1 MISIVL
7 LNKQLSSN
15 FINICNSQL
24 IRASQYINYCTKDL
38 TSTSKLNGSVNFY
51 DYTDSRIFLN
61 VDKIQNTAMSLQIN
75 VPQLSSF
82 AIFGFTAKTEIIECE
97 FKVEIEEDLIQAA
110 LICIQCDIIISH
122 STAQFIAN
130 GLSVSGL
137 IMKASDVI
145 TIESCKIQFR
155 TQAQLSAAVVLLV
168 SQQVSS
174 FSIINVKISSHF
186 QNDLE
191 SNAVLVSQVENVQK
205 LDVVLSNVI
214 YCDLKTNFIQAKHES
229 MIAFSQ
235 SPTKSCNLCG
245 SNEFMVYGICQNV
258 SLEFSQSVNGV
269 EVCVFPFIYDGHAC
283 ICASG
288 YFFNVSECIDVVSQI
303 ELDHNIVDN
312 FTVLDQRIARNTT
325 ILDGRIT
332 NNFTGANQRLSDL
345 TASIASNYNNLSGS
359 ILSNRSYLENMISN
373 NFAVLN
379 NNIKTNV
386 TLLNNQLAANQ
397 NYLEVNL
404 VSNFSLADSNL
415 ARNTTELDNR
425 IRANVTSLSNS
436 INTLTVQVNDN
447 LALITS
453 NLASNKQYLETQII
467 NNASK
472 VNAAI
477 TSGIAPIRTDLT
489 NVNSTLTALSSQLR
503 TDLNIVNTDLNT
515 RITTITNSANQAHGR
530 IDQININI
538 AQLKAEDANMWSKIN
553 DIQNTVPA
561 YWKIIYTATGEY
573 GAMVNTLQL
582 CINGDCRTV
591 Q

>member
-1 MISIVL
+1 MISILL

-38 TSTSKLNGSVNFY
+38 ASTSKLNGSVNFY
-51 DYTDSRIFLN
+51 DNTDSRIFLN

-82 AIFGFTAKTEIIECE
+82 AIFGLTTKTEILQCE

-155 TQAQLSAAVVLLV
+155 TKAQLSAAVVLLV

-174 FSIINVKISSHF
+174 FSIVNVKISSHF
-186 QNDLE
+186 QNDVE

-205 LDVVLSNVI
+205 LDVVLSNVV

-325 ILDGRIT
+325 ILDGRIA
-332 NNFTGANQRLSDL
+332 NNFTAANQRLSDL
-345 TASIASNYNNLSGS
+345 TASIASNYNSLSGS
-359 ILSNRSYLENMISN
+359 VLSNRSYIEQMISN
-373 NFAVLN
+373 NFTVLN

-397 NYLEVNL
+397 NYLEVNM

-425 IRANVTSLSNS
+425 IRANVTTLTNS
-436 INTLTVQVNDN
+436 INTLTVKVNDN
-447 LALITS
+447 FALITS

-467 NNASK
+467 NNASN

-477 TSGIAPIRTDLT
+477 TSGTAPIKTDL
-489 NVNSTLTALSSQLR
+489 VNANTALTEQTTNLRDQLNWVNN
-503 TDLNIVNTDLNT
+503 DLNAKITAVTNNANDAQARINQVNADITVLRNT
-515 RITTITNSANQAHGR
+515 ESWLQN
-530 IDQININI
+530 QINSISNR
-538 AQLKAEDANMWSKIN
+538 
-553 DIQNTVPA
+553 
-561 YWKIIYTATGEY
+561 IIPVSWQVVQTPTGEF

-582 CINGDCRTV
+582 CVNNDCRSV
-591 Q
+591 

>member
-1 MISIVL
+1 MINILL

-38 TSTSKLNGSVNFY
+38 ASTSKLNGAVNFY
-51 DYTDSRIFLN
+51 DNTDSRIFLN
-61 VDKIQNTAMSLQIN
+61 IDKIQNTVMSLQIN

-82 AIFGFTAKTEIIECE
+82 AIFGLTTQTEILQCQ

-110 LICIQCDIIISH
+110 LICIQCDITISH
-122 STAQFIAN
+122 STTQFIAN

-155 TQAQLSAAVVLLV
+155 TKAQLSAAVVLLI
-168 SQQVSS
+168 SQQLNS

-205 LDVVLSNVI
+205 LDVVLSNVF

-235 SPTKSCNLCG
+235 SPTKSCNICE

-288 YFFNVSECIDVVSQI
+288 YFFNVSECIDVVSQV

-312 FTVLDQRIARNTT
+312 FTVLDQRIARNTS
-325 ILDGRIT
+325 ILDGRIA
-332 NNFTGANQRLSDL
+332 NNFTAANQRLSDL
-345 TASIASNYNNLSGS
+345 TASIASNYNSLSS
-359 ILSNRSYLENMISN
+359 TILSNRSYLEQMISN

-386 TLLNNQLAANQ
+386 TQLSNQLAANQ
-397 NYLEVNL
+397 NYLEANL

-425 IRANVTSLSNS
+425 IRANVTSLTNS
-436 INTLTVQVNDN
+436 INTLTVKVNDN
-447 LALITS
+447 FALITS
-453 NLASNKQYLETQII
+453 NLASNKQYLETHII

-477 TSGIAPIRTDLT
+477 TSGTAPIKSDLT
-489 NVNSTLTALSSQLR
+489 NVNSALTTLTTNLR
-503 TDLNIVNTDLNT
+503 SDLNWINGDLNT
-515 RITTITNSANQAHGR
+515 KITAVTNNANNAQARINQVSSD
-530 IDQININI
+530 ISYLESQYTFLQNQM
-538 AQLKAEDANMWSKIN
+538 AQLNAKAIEVHWR
-553 DIQNTVPA
+553 
-561 YWKIIYTATGEY
+561 IIETATGEY

-582 CINGDCRTV
+582 CVNNDCRTV
-591 Q
+591 

>member
-1 MISIVL
+1 MISIFL
-7 LNKQLSSN
+7 LNKQLNSN
-15 FINICNSQL
+15 IINICNSQL

-38 TSTSKLNGSVNFY
+38 ASTSKLNGAVNFY
-51 DYTDSRIFLN
+51 DYSDSRIFLN
-61 VDKIQNTAMSLQIN
+61 VNKIQNTAMSLQIN

-82 AIFGFTAKTEIIECE
+82 AIFGFTAKTEILQCE

-110 LICIQCDIIISH
+110 LICIQCNIIISH

-145 TIESCKIQFR
+145 SIESCKIQFR
-155 TQAQLSAAVVLLV
+155 TKAQLSAAVVLLV

-186 QNDLE
+186 QNTVD

-205 LDVVLSNVI
+205 LDVVLLNVV
-214 YCDLKTNFIQAKHES
+214 YCDLKTNFIQTKHES
-229 MIAFSQ
+229 TIAFSQ
-235 SPTKSCNLCG
+235 SPTKGCDLCE

-269 EVCVFPFIYDGHAC
+269 EVCVFPFIYDGQAC

-312 FTVLDQRIARNTT
+312 FTVLDQRIARNTS
-325 ILDGRIT
+325 ILDGRIA
-332 NNFTGANQRLSDL
+332 NNFTAANQRLSDL
-345 TASIASNYNNLSGS
+345 TASIASNYNSLSTS
-359 ILSNRSYLENMISN
+359 ILSNRSYLEQMISK
-373 NFAVLN
+373 NFTVLN

-386 TLLNNQLAANQ
+386 TQLNNQQAANQ
-397 NYLEVNL
+397 NYLEANL

-415 ARNTTELDNR
+415 ARNTSELDNR
-425 IRANVTSLSNS
+425 IRANVTSLQNS
-436 INTLTVQVNDN
+436 INALTVKVNDN

-467 NNASK
+467 NNATK

-477 TSGIAPIRTDLT
+477 TSGIAPVKTDLT
-489 NVNSTLTALSSQLR
+489 NVNSDLTTLTTNLR
-503 TDLNIVNTDLNT
+503 NDLNSVNNDLNAKITVVTNNANNAQT
-515 RITTITNSANQAHGR
+515 RINQVNSDISYLESQYTILQ
-530 IDQININI
+530 DQM
-538 AQLKAEDANMWSKIN
+538 AQLNAKATEVHWRI
-553 DIQNTVPA
+553 IQ
-561 YWKIIYTATGEY
+561 TATGEY

-582 CINGDCRTV
+582 CVNGDCRAV
-591 Q
+591 